1 MKKRVLVIRPRCG
14 LTNQLSCIAKGI
26 ILAHISNRDL
36 YIDNFQLDYRD
47 YDNFMNIKNI
57 IDIQHLQNFL
67 YNKGIFVSIE
77 NKIINSDIKK
87 VETFTTEDI
96 YFIKDIMKLIFHKD
110 NITIPVLDIDNPIS
124 CEIPPEYEKTLYD
137 IIQNIEFTEGL
148 KNIATNIIQSLS
160 LNNYTCI
167 HLRIENDAIDYMKEF
182 CKIDHLDYLD
192 INKICVSKYIEE
204 TNFFELNRN
213 NIYICTSLSDK
224 DINYPYYLEIKE
236 KYGLKDKNDIEY
248 FKLSTENYRELL
260 AIIDYMIAKKSHFF
274 LGCDWSGFSLYIKH
288 NHILENKYVKL
299 INIFESI
306 KNL

>member
-36 YIDNFQLDYRD
+36 YIDNFQLDYRN

-57 IDIQHLQNFL
+57 INVQHLQNFL
-67 YNKGIFVSIE
+67 YSNGIFVSIE
-77 NKIINSDIKK
+77 NNIINSDIKK
-87 VETFTTEDI
+87 IETFTNEDI
-96 YFIKDIMKLIFHKD
+96 YFIKNIMKLIFHKN
-110 NITIPVLDIDNPIS
+110 NIMIPVLDIDNPIS
-124 CEIPPEYEKTLYD
+124 SEIPPEYEEILNN
-137 IIQNIEFTEGL
+137 IIQNIEFTDGL
-148 KNIATNIIQSLS
+148 KNIATNIIQSLN

-167 HLRIENDAIDYMKEF
+167 HLRIENDAIDYMTKF
-182 CKIDHLDYLD
+182 SSMDYLD
-192 INKICVSKYIEE
+192 INKIYVYKYIEE

-248 FKLSTENYRELL
+248 FKTSDENYRELL

-288 NHILENKYVKL
+288 NHVLENKYVKL

>member
-26 ILAHISNRDL
+26 IWAHMSNRDL
-36 YIDNFQLDYRD
+36 YIDSFQLDYRD
-47 YDNFMNIKNI
+47 YDNFMNIKQI
-57 IDIQHLQNFL
+57 INIQHLQNFL
-67 YNKGIFVSIE
+67 YSNGIFVSIE
-77 NKIINSDIKK
+77 NNIFKSDIKK
-87 VETFTTEDI
+87 IETFTTEDI
-96 YFIKDIMKLIFHKD
+96 YFIKDIISLIFHKD
-110 NITIPVLDIDNPIS
+110 NISIIALDIDNPIS
-124 CEIPPEYEKTLYD
+124 SEIPPEYEKTLYD

-148 KNIATNIIQSLS
+148 KNIAINIIQSLN

-167 HLRIENDAIDYMKEF
+167 HLRIENDALDYMKQF
-182 CKIDHLDYLD
+182 STMDYLD
-192 INKICVSKYIEE
+192 INKIYVSKYIEE
-204 TNFFELNRN
+204 TDFFELNRN
-213 NIYICTSLSDK
+213 NIYICTSLSEK

-248 FKLSTENYRELL
+248 FKDSTENYRELL
-260 AIIDYMIAKKSHFF
+260 AIIDYMIAKKSHYF

-288 NHILENKYVKL
+288 NHMLENKYVKI

>member
-26 ILAHISNRDL
+26 IWAHMSNRDL

-47 YDNFMNIKNI
+47 YDNFMNIKQI
-57 IDIQHLQNFL
+57 INIQHLQKFL
-67 YNKGIFVSIE
+67 YSNGIFVSIE
-77 NKIINSDIKK
+77 NNIFKSDIKK
-87 VETFTTEDI
+87 IETFTTEDI
-96 YFIKDIMKLIFHKD
+96 YFIKDIISLIFHKD
-110 NITIPVLDIDNPIS
+110 NIAIIALDIDNPIS
-124 CEIPPEYEKTLYD
+124 SEIPPEYEKTLYN
-137 IIQNIEFTEGL
+137 IIQNIEFTDGL
-148 KNIATNIIQSLS
+148 KNIATNIIQSLN

-167 HLRIENDAIDYMKEF
+167 HLRIENDALDYMKQF
-182 CKIDHLDYLD
+182 STMDYLD
-192 INKICVSKYIEE
+192 INKIYVSKYIEE

-213 NIYICTSLSDK
+213 NIYICTSLSEK

-248 FKLSTENYRELL
+248 FKESTENYRELL
-260 AIIDYMIAKKSHFF
+260 AIIDYMIAKRSHFF
-274 LGCDWSGFSLYIKH
+274 LGCDWSGFSLYIKR
-288 NHILENKYVKL
+288 NHILENKYVKI

>member
-36 YIDNFQLDYRD
+36 YIDNFQLDYRN

-57 IDIQHLQNFL
+57 INVQHLQNFL
-67 YNKGIFVSIE
+67 YSNGIFVSIE

-87 VETFTTEDI
+87 IETFTNEDI
-96 YFIKDIMKLIFHKD
+96 YFIKNIMKLIFHKN
-110 NITIPVLDIDNPIS
+110 NIMIPVLDIDNPIS
-124 CEIPPEYEKTLYD
+124 SEIPPEYEEILNN
-137 IIQNIEFTEGL
+137 IIQNIEFTDGL
-148 KNIATNIIQSLS
+148 KNIATNIIQSLN

-167 HLRIENDAIDYMKEF
+167 HLRIENDAIDYMTKF
-182 CKIDHLDYLD
+182 SSMDYLD
-192 INKICVSKYIEE
+192 INKIYVYKYIEE

-248 FKLSTENYRELL
+248 FKTSDENYRELL

-288 NHILENKYVKL
+288 NHVLENKYVKL